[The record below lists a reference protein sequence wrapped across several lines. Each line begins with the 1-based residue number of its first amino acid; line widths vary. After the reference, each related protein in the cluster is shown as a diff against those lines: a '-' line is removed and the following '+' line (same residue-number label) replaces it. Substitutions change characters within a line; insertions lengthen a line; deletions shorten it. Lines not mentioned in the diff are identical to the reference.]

1 MTNDLEKIIEE
12 IGEKIEKVSDFL
24 TTVTDNEIV
33 KSSGEIFKFVDLG
46 IKANNWI
53 SQKRFEQCL
62 KGFTMDEPTEQQL
75 NKLKKFIDSP
85 EKAEFVANTF
95 RQVLL
100 SNSSKASLIMGTI
113 LNSVVD
119 DEKEVSHETL
129 ICLNALSHFYD
140 IDIKNLK
147 LLDQYIDYVGPNEL
161 RTPKLKRNKTE
172 YFYVSGRLNY
182 FAKEK
187 DVTRNSLLITLEKS
201 VGLQLITKELEP
213 DIGVDIDTDME
224 MADVTQDID
233 EKYYFNSVGKIMLSL
248 IQRIED

>member
-1 MTNDLEKIIEE
+1 MSNDVEKIIEE

-24 TTVTDNEIV
+24 TTVTDNELV

-62 KGFTMDEPTEQQL
+62 KGFTMDDPTEQQL

-85 EKAEFVANTF
+85 VKAEFVANTF

-113 LNSVVD
+113 LNSVVN
-119 DEKEVSHETL
+119 DEKEVTHETL

-140 IDIKNLK
+140 IDINNLK
-147 LLDQYIDYVGPNEL
+147 LLNEYIDYVGPKEL
-161 RTPKLKRNKTE
+161 KIPRLGTKKTGS
-172 YFYVSGRLNY
+172 FYVNGRLTT

-187 DVTRNSLLITLEKS
+187 NVTRTSLLLTLEKS
-201 VGLQLITKELEP
+201 LGLQLITKELEP
-213 DIGVDIDTDME
+213 DIGVDIDVDME

-233 EKYYFNSVGKIMLSL
+233 EKYYFNSVGKLMLSL
-248 IQRIED
+248 IQRIEE

>member
-1 MTNDLEKIIEE
+1 MTKDVGKIFEGIS
-12 IGEKIEKVSDFL
+12 EKIEKVSDL
-24 TTVTDNEIV
+24 ATTVTDNELV
-33 KSSGEIFKFVDLG
+33 KASGEIFKFVDLG

-62 KGFTMDEPTEQQL
+62 KGFANDEPTAQQL
-75 NKLKKFIDSP
+75 KKLEKYIDSP

-113 LNSVVD
+113 LNSVVND
-119 DEKEVSHETL
+119 GKELSHETL
-129 ICLNALSHFYD
+129 ICLNALSQFYD

-147 LLDQYIDYVGPNEL
+147 LLNEYIDYVGPNEMKVP
-161 RTPKLKRNKTE
+161 RLKKKSRS
-172 YFYVSGRLNY
+172 FYVIERLSY

-187 DVTRNSLLITLEKS
+187 NVTFTSLIITLEKS

-213 DIGVDIDTDME
+213 DIGVDFNTITDRT
-224 MADVTQDID
+224 DVTQNID
-233 EKYYFNSVGKIMLSL
+233 EKYYFNNVGKIMLSL
-248 IQRIED
+248 IERIED